1 MIHPL
6 MVQELSCDQL
16 IQSLRLKVAG
26 DILCVYVFSCLR
38 LSSHVYGYTFMCVY
52 YMLKVDVLLEDLLL
66 Y

>member
-1 MIHPL
+1 MIH
-6 MVQELSCDQL
+6 
-16 IQSLRLKVAG
+16 
-26 DILCVYVFSCLR
+26 ILCVYVFSCLR